1 MIQDHHVMKKV
12 LFTHN
17 DRFLMHLQHRN
28 TICTST
34 SEEEEELYKLKHTKN
49 KEVKMLKASHI
60 FE

>member
-1 MIQDHHVMKKV
+1 MKKV

-17 DRFLMHLQHRN
+17 DRLLLHLQHRN
-28 TICTST
+28 MICTST
-34 SEEEEELYKLKHTKN
+34 SEEEEELYKLKHTKD